1 MITEVHT
8 PTEGSFSGQK
18 HLRMLTLVAADI
30 DNHPVDQYGNRY
42 MVHINCSFL
51 VFYWLRIRSAY
62 SGKEISN
69 QSDTG
74 VVILFDGSPKK
85 KTSGHI
91 DLDFKCIEIRIA
103 SYIEGFY
110 LHKIHF
116 LSICKFATPVVL
128 ANSGTCIVVGH

>member
-51 VFYWLRIRSAY
+51 VFYWLRSAY

-85 KTSGHI
+85 KTSGYI
-91 DLDFKCIEIRIA
+91 NLDFKCKELQVT
-103 SYIEGFY
+103 SKDFTCTKYIFY
-110 LHKIHF
+110 QSVYLQP
-116 LSICKFATPVVL
+116 LLYSLTQVPV
-128 ANSGTCIVVGH
+128 